1 MARSAIIETHA
12 NSILDNEAADLAQI
26 KAMVMRALNGKSC
39 AAYLFG
45 SRAIGAAR
53 PASDFDV
60 AVLAAEDISLELS
73 VARDMLD
80 ESNIPFKV
88 DLVDL
93 RLAAPAFKSA
103 AQTQGILL
111 WKN

>member
-1 MARSAIIETHA
+1 M
-12 NSILDNEAADLAQI
+12 
-26 KAMVMRALNGKSC
+26 
-39 AAYLFG
+39 
-45 SRAIGAAR
+45 
-53 PASDFDV
+53 
-60 AVLAAEDISLELS
+60 AVLAAEDISRELS

-88 DLVDL
+88 DVVDL
-93 RLAAPAFKSA
+93 RLAAPAFRRA

>member
-1 MARSAIIETHA
+1 MARLAIIEKHA

-26 KAMVMRALNGKSC
+26 KALVMRALNGKSC
-39 AAYLFG
+39 AVYLFG
-45 SRAIGAAR
+45 SRATGAAR

-60 AVLAAEDISLELS
+60 AVLAAEDISCELS

-88 DLVDL
+88 DVVDL
-93 RLAAPAFKSA
+93 RLAAPAFRRA